1 MEHLR
6 KDEVKYILG
15 KFARG
20 EASPVEEKQF
30 NLYLKSIS
38 DYEYEELL
46 SAYHQLLGDD
56 IPYNMPDAG
65 LLERIKL
72 KIQEKEYL
80 KPVGYSLWMRF
91 AAAALVTMI
100 AATGLY
106 FYVLSVNRDRSRT
119 AETAEIAM
127 GQNKAVLTLADG
139 RRISLNEA
147 SNGEIANQSG
157 IKITKSA
164 NGQLI
169 YNIDPG
175 AASVKTIN
183 RKVAYNTISTPRGGQ
198 YQVNLPD
205 GTRVWLNASSSLT
218 YPTQF
223 ATSGRHVTLSGEA
236 YFEVAKIVSKVSNN
250 KNKRVSFLVQTDNQ
264 EVEVLGTHFSVN
276 AYPDET
282 STKTTLLEGSVRVVA
297 KDIRS
302 KYSKGI
308 VEEVLMPGEQASIEA
323 GKIIVR
329 KVEALDAI
337 AWKEGYLQFQDENI
351 RSIMRK
357 IERAY
362 DVEVQYQGE
371 INDEAIGGEVA
382 PKRRKLSEVL
392 TLLEATDQFKF
403 KVEGRRITVM
413 P

>member
-6 KDEVKYILG
+6 KDEVKYILE

-20 EASPVEEKQF
+20 EASVAEEKQF

-46 SAYHQLLGDD
+46 SSYHQLLGDD
-56 IPYNMPDAG
+56 ISYDIPDEG

-80 KPVGYSLWMRF
+80 RPGSYSLWMRY
-91 AAAALVTMI
+91 AAAAMVAMI
-100 AATGLY
+100 TATGLY
-106 FYVLSVNRDRSRT
+106 FYFLSVNKDHSDNTQT
-119 AETAEIAM
+119 AEVVM

-169 YNIDPG
+169 YNIDP
-175 AASVKTIN
+175 AAAVNAGNT
-183 RKVAYNTISTPRGGQ
+183 KVAYNTISTPRGGQ

-223 ATSGRHVTLSGEA
+223 ATGGRRVTLSGEA
-236 YFEVAKIVSKVSNN
+236 YFEVAKVVSKESRNGN
-250 KNKRVSFLVQTDNQ
+250 RRIAFLVQTDHQ
-264 EVEVLGTHFSVN
+264 EIEVLGTHFNVN

-282 STKTTLLEGSVRVVA
+282 STKTTLLEGSVKVVA
-297 KDIRS
+297 KDKGG

-308 VEEVLMPGEQASIEA
+308 PEGILIPGEQALIEA
-323 GKIIVR
+323 GKLTVR
-329 KVEALDAI
+329 KVEGLDAI

-362 DVEVQYQGE
+362 DVEVQYEGH
-371 INDEAIGGEVA
+371 INDEAIGGEVV
-382 PKRRKLSEVL
+382 PKRRTLSEIL
-392 TLLEATDQFKF
+392 TILEATDQFKF